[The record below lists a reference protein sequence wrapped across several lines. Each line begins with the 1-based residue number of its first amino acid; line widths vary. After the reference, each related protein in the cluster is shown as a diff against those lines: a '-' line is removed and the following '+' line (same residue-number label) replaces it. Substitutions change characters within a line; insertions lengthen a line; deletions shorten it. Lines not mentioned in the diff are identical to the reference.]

1 MERLA
6 PIHHTFAP
14 LADSRQ
20 RLRALAQLLLPHRWL
35 NGPARPELEQEIGA
49 AFGGEAIG
57 FGTGREGL
65 LALLRAMRIRPGE
78 EVIVQGYTCVVVPN
92 AVAAAGGTAVFADI
106 DPGTLNLNLDEVRR
120 ALSPRTRAII
130 CQHTFGIPAD
140 TAGLR
145 AICDEHQLALIE
157 DCAHILP
164 DDAGPKQVGEH
175 GDFLLLSFG
184 RDKAV
189 SGVSGGM
196 VVSRH
201 KSLTQNLR
209 AQQASARP
217 LPLGAVVRLLLYPL
231 LYGIAKP
238 IYAPIGKALLAG
250 AARLGLLPRIV
261 SDEEK
266 EGLMPPGVSPLPNAL
281 AALALDQWRRRREL
295 NDHRR
300 MLASLWLRVGREH
313 GLFGTGR
320 PDDPLPSGVREGL
333 PLQKLPLFVPDAQ
346 GIRRAL
352 KARNIHL
359 DDGWTGCVI
368 CPDSVQIENTGYQ
381 WGQDPEAERRCQQI
395 LSLPTHP
402 TMTEAQLDELLSM
415 LAPLLLHAHAAPP
428 VVTPSAPAA

>member
-14 LADSRQ
+14 LADGRQ
-20 RLRALAQLLLPHRWL
+20 RLRALAGLLMPHRWL
-35 NGPARPELEQEIGA
+35 DGPARAELEQEVGMSFGA
-49 AFGGEAIG
+49 EAIG

-65 LALLRAMRIRPGE
+65 LALLRALRIRPGE

-120 ALSPRTRAII
+120 LLSPRTRAII

-157 DCAHILP
+157 DCAHVLP
-164 DDAGPKQVGEH
+164 DETGPTDVGGR

-196 VVSRH
+196 IVSRH

-209 AQQASARP
+209 AQQASARH
-217 LPLGAVVRLLLYPL
+217 LPRATVAKLLLYPL
-231 LYGIAKP
+231 LYGAAKP
-238 IYAPIGKALLAG
+238 IYANVGKALLAG

-261 SDEEK
+261 SNEEK
-266 EGLMPPGVSPLPNAL
+266 EGLMPPAVSPLPNAL
-281 AALALDQWRRRREL
+281 AALALDQWRRRRDF

-300 MLASLWLRVGREH
+300 ILTGLWLRAGREH

-320 PDDPLPSGVREGL
+320 PDDPLPAGVREGL

-352 KARNIHL
+352 KQRNIHL

-368 CPDSVQIENTGYQ
+368 CPDSVHLENTGYQ

-402 TMTEAQLDELLSM
+402 TMTEAQLDELLSV
-415 LAPLLLHAHAAPP
+415 LAPLFLHAHAAPP
-428 VVTPSAPAA
+428 VAAPTAPSA